1 MSNTVNVILN
11 LLTLIF
17 FFYLIVRGLRGMIDD
32 ICKLIGKGKKKNV
45 RYIRVDSSDGSGADE
60 QAE

>member
-1 MSNTVNVILN
+1 MTNTILN
-11 LLTLIF
+11 LITLIF
-17 FFYLIVRGLRGMIDD
+17 FFYLIIRGLRGMIDD

-45 RYIRVDSSDGSGADE
+45 RYIHVDSSDRSGTDE

>member
-1 MSNTVNVILN
+1 MTNTILN

-32 ICKLIGKGKKKNV
+32 ICKLIGKGRKKNV
-45 RYIRVDSSDGSGADE
+45 KYITVTDASDNSGTSE
-60 QAE
+60 EVE